1 MSFGRRLRLFI
12 FGILL
17 GSLVVWGF
25 LFRGRTFPAW
35 TPEGRVLE
43 SLQEHPVKIST
54 EARCLLD
61 CNKISDQDI
70 LKLIA
75 DGDVLFSQS
84 DIHGK
89 EIPEYVVEGK
99 GASGKTFKMKFRSEN
114 KEENCFNQKELVVHL
129 VHHEEEYLAN
139 HFN

>member
-43 SLQEHPVKIST
+43 SLQEHPVKISN

-70 LKLIA
+70 LQLIA

-84 DIHGK
+84 DIRGK
-89 EIPEYVVEGK
+89 EVPEYVVEGK
-99 GASGKTFKMKFRSEN
+99 GTSGKTYKMKFRSE
-114 KEENCFNQKELVVHL
+114 
-129 VHHEEEYLAN
+129 YLSTLLITIIPTPDASSTCDCSVK
-139 HFN
+139 